1 MALSMSPTCLHS
13 RMAGRA
19 RRGGVD
25 WRSKARQ
32 HSDSIAVSSSFPPR
46 PCGSKPAF
54 TSGWTLERQGVFPG
68 MASQVIW
75 SQEAHFSP
83 DHTSAA
89 KARVFVGTHL
99 KAHELTYMSDD
110 VELVVS
116 ELVTNVLVHAHT
128 AVSVTLEE
136 LLFCVR
142 LTVHNG
148 SSSPA
153 MVKTRVTSQGGRGL
167 LIVDRCSEDWG
178 VDTAANGDKS
188 VWALFEVQPP
198 PFEPRDTTDASSRS
212 VPQRPHG
219 EDRHL
224 AHIPPQASSPNIEHM
239 GL

>member
-1 MALSMSPTCLHS
+1 
-13 RMAGRA
+13 
-19 RRGGVD
+19 
-25 WRSKARQ
+25 
-32 HSDSIAVSSSFPPR
+32 
-46 PCGSKPAF
+46 
-54 TSGWTLERQGVFPG
+54 

-89 KARVFVGTHL
+89 RARVFVGSQL
-99 KAHELTYMSDD
+99 NAHELGYLIDD

-128 AVSVTLEE
+128 PVSVTLEE

-153 MVKTRVTSQGGRGL
+153 MVKTARVTDESGRGL
-167 LIVDRCSEDWG
+167 LIVDRRTAEWG
-178 VDTAANGDKS
+178 IDTAANGDKS

-198 PFEPRDTTDASSRS
+198 PFEPRNTAATIARS
-212 VPQRPHG
+212 VRQRTNSEG
-219 EDRHL
+219 RNL
-224 AHIPPQASSPNIEHM
+224 AQIPPQAGSPNIEQR
-239 GL
+239 GV